1 MDVERTMEF
10 ILEQQAKSAVWQQK
24 TDRKMAGLEK
34 LVVTGMKMLVK
45 HDRDQAE
52 FRKEM
57 LALKKE
63 MAGQKREMAEQ
74 TREMAEQKRE
84 MAEQAKRTDKR
95 LAQGEAKFERL
106 LAALLRQRPNG
117 RD

>member
-24 TDRKMAGLEK
+24 TDRKMAGIQK

-52 FRKEM
+52 FRKEL

-63 MAGQKREMAEQ
+63 MAEQKREM
-74 TREMAEQKRE
+74 TEQKRE

-95 LAQGEAKFERL
+95 FAQGETKFERL

-117 RD
+117 RH

>member
-1 MDVERTMEF
+1 MEF

-24 TDRKMAGLEK
+24 TDRKMAGIQK

-52 FRKEM
+52 FRKEL
-57 LALKKE
+57 LALKK
-63 MAGQKREMAEQ
+63 
-74 TREMAEQKRE
+74 EMAEQKRE

-95 LAQGEAKFERL
+95 VAQGEAKFERL
-106 LAALLRQRPNG
+106 IAALLRQRPNG
-117 RD
+117 RH

>member
-24 TDRKMAGLEK
+24 TDRKMAGIQK

-52 FRKEM
+52 FRKEL
-57 LALKKE
+57 LALKK
-63 MAGQKREMAEQ
+63 
-74 TREMAEQKRE
+74 EMAEQKRE

-95 LAQGEAKFERL
+95 VAQGEAKFERL
-106 LAALLRQRPNG
+106 IAALLRQRPNG
-117 RD
+117 RH

>member
-1 MDVERTMEF
+1 MEF

-24 TDRKMAGLEK
+24 TDRKMAGLQK

-52 FRKEM
+52 FRKEL

-63 MAGQKREMAEQ
+63 MAEQ
-74 TREMAEQKRE
+74 V
-84 MAEQAKRTDKR
+84 KRTDKR
-95 LAQGEAKFERL
+95 FAQGEVKFERL

-117 RD
+117 RP

>member
-1 MDVERTMEF
+1 MEF

-24 TDRKMAGLEK
+24 TDRKMAGLQK

-52 FRKEM
+52 FRKEL
-57 LALKKE
+57 LALK
-63 MAGQKREMAEQ
+63 REMTEQ
-74 TREMAEQKRE
+74 KREMAEQKRE
-84 MAEQAKRTDKR
+84 MAEQVKRTDKR
-95 LAQGEAKFERL
+95 FAQGEAKFERL